1 MVFKWGILKIRNGG
15 TVHKFKDSGI
25 QDCILDSGGHL
36 ECLFKKKAS
45 ASSGLIQNL
54 ELNWQLF
61 RGKSIFYADLES
73 LMLYLLNFA
82 YKIIKKL
89 SNHGLF

>member
-1 MVFKWGILKIRNGG
+1 MGLAFQYHIFSCQVWARGCII
-15 TVHKFKDSGI
+15 DSG
-25 QDCILDSGGHL
+25 LHL

-54 ELNWQLF
+54 ELDYELF
-61 RGKSIFYADLES
+61 RGKSNFNDDLES
-73 LMLYLLNFA
+73 LMLYLLEDA
-82 YKIIKKL
+82 YKFIKKL